1 VTLFIGSGLAA
12 AQTGQGAT
20 PASPSTPEAGE
31 QMQMMMKMRGRMMA
45 ERQKMLAEMKAMDQR
60 LDELVAKMTAA
71 EGADKIDAVAAV
83 VKELVAQRT
92 ILRGR
97 AMGMQG
103 RMMEQMKSM
112 MKGAEQPSAAPDS
125 PAPHQ
130 H

>member
-1 VTLFIGSGLAA
+1 
-12 AQTGQGAT
+12 
-20 PASPSTPEAGE
+20 
-31 QMQMMMKMRGRMMA
+31 MQMMMKMRGGMMA

-92 ILRGR
+92 ILRER

-112 MKGAEQPSAAPDS
+112 MQGAEPSAAPDS